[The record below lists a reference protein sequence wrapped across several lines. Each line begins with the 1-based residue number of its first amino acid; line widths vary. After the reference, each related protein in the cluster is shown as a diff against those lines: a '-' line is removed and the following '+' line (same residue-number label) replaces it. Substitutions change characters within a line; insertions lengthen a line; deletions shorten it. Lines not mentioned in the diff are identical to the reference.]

1 MPFPEIL
8 CKFRKF
14 SPEKKKKKKTKKNK
28 KKTLSYIGKEEP
40 NYHIQ

>member
-14 SPEKKKKKKTKKNK
+14 SPEKKQKKAK